1 MINKTCFFSSN
12 KLLHRSSFSLAPSPD
27 LLYDAKFQNNRP
39 KSCKLC
45 THLSTSTNHR
55 EEPSEQNAI
64 RDRHKDRS
72 NSPVQQQ
79 QQQLNNSTQQLH
91 TSSVVSRAQS
101 SKIGKRS
108 KPYSDSSEASHW
120 HSSYSTKSYN
130 VDRSKSSME
139 SALDTQR
146 ASGRHTYSVAAFN
159 KFKNNLLRTR
169 NYSKPHMKTYFYNQ
183 SGNQVL
189 RNNLNNLNEDFRKSL
204 NITADKVANTMMT
217 KRPGT
222 STIYHSLHNRD
233 AKTTRPYSQI
243 RSIYEIIQRDHNH
256 NQAAVSNTDLRRSNY
271 IQTMNTTHH
280 FLASSLLIK
289 KLEQN

>member
-1 MINKTCFFSSN
+1 VFFFSSN
-12 KLLHRSSFSLAPSPD
+12 KLLHRNSFSLAPSPD
-27 LLYDAKFQNNRP
+27 LFYDAKFQNNRP

-45 THLSTSTNHR
+45 THLSTSTQNNHR
-55 EEPSEQNAI
+55 EEPSEQSAI

-72 NSPVQQQ
+72 NSPVQQ
-79 QQQLNNSTQQLH
+79 LNNSTQQFH
-91 TSSVVSRAQS
+91 TLASSVVSRAQS

-108 KPYSDSSEASHW
+108 KPYSDSSEASNW
-120 HSSYSTKSYN
+120 YSSYSTKSYN

-139 SALDTQR
+139 SAFDTQR

-169 NYSKPHMKTYFYNQ
+169 NYSRPHMKTYFYNQ

-204 NITADKVANTMMT
+204 NITADKVANTM
-217 KRPGT
+217 KRPVT

-233 AKTTRPYSQI
+233 AKTTTRPYSQI
-243 RSIYEIIQRDHNH
+243 RSIYEIIQRDHNQ
-256 NQAAVSNTDLRRSNY
+256 NQTAVSNTDIRRSNY

-289 KLEQN
+289 KIEQN